1 MATKTRKSTT
11 AAPKRAHS
19 YDAVTSKGKRKSAP
33 AMLRSE
39 DKELSPAERQKLT
52 SLQRDAQ
59 RNFAVAAWMIRRHL
73 DYVTTFSFQ
82 AKTGN
87 EALDD
92 RLEYLVNE
100 KWNKA
105 ENCDVTARH
114 PLRRIIR
121 LAEARRC
128 VDHDCGLLKLASGHI
143 QAIEGDRIKS
153 PPGNTKDIIHGVQV
167 NDAGKPLAYAICRR
181 GDSAN
186 SFHFE
191 RMVPAQH
198 LYLHAH
204 FDRFDQVR
212 GVSPLAAGLN
222 TLRDC
227 YEGFDLALAKMKVS
241 QLFGLSIYR
250 DAAESAG
257 FTTVQE
263 NEDGEATGYSVDF
276 GKGPILLELDPGD
289 RAEFLESKSPAVE
302 QQQFFQTMIQVALKS
317 LDIPYSFFAENY
329 TNYSGARQAF
339 LQYEQAADI
348 KRADVRDML
357 DHLTAWRLGLF
368 IQDGELPGVTLDQ
381 LRWEWIPKGLPWLDP
396 LKEISAEI
404 QSIDAGLDNPEDI
417 AQRHGKNFYENI
429 DKIAACRSYAESKG
443 VPLSTIS
450 TMTIVERENEAR
462 PTT

>member
-1 MATKTRKSTT
+1 
-11 AAPKRAHS
+11 
-19 YDAVTSKGKRKSAP
+19 
-33 AMLRSE
+33 MLRSE
-39 DKELSPAERQKLT
+39 DQEMSPQERQKLI
-52 SLQRDAQ
+52 SLQRDVQ
-59 RNFAVAAWMIRRHL
+59 RNFAIARWMIARHL
-73 DYVTTFSFQ
+73 DYTTTFSFQ

-100 KWNKA
+100 RWSKA
-105 ENCDVTARH
+105 ENCDIAARH

-128 VDHDCGLLKLASGHI
+128 VDNDCGLLKLTSGHL

-153 PPGNTKDIIHGVQV
+153 PPGFDANVIHGVQV
-167 NDAGKPLAYAICRR
+167 DPAGKPLGYAICRR
-181 GDSAN
+181 GAGTN
-186 SFHFE
+186 SFVFE
-191 RMVPAQH
+191 RMVPAKN

-204 FDRFDQVR
+204 YDRFDQVR
-212 GVSPLAAGLN
+212 GISPLTAGLN

-250 DAAESAG
+250 DAAEGG
-257 FTTVQE
+257 FVTE
-263 NEDGEATGYSVDF
+263 EDGDGQYSIDF
-276 GKGPILLELDPGD
+276 GKGPLFLDLSPGD

-317 LDIPYSFFAENY
+317 LDIPYSFYAENY
-329 TNYSGARQAF
+329 TNYSGARQAL
-339 LQYEQAADI
+339 LQYEQSADI

-381 LRWEWIPKGLPWLDP
+381 LRWEWISKGLPWLDP
-396 LKEISAEI
+396 LKEITAEI
-404 QSIDAGLDNPEDI
+404 QAIDAGLDNPEDI

-429 DKIAACRSYAESKG
+429 DKIAACRAYADSKG
-443 VPLSTIS
+443 VQLSTIS
-450 TMTIVERENEAR
+450 TMTIVERNHETT